1 MRYKFKFEAI
11 LASDTFTCL
20 PSQRFGFTIII
31 IIILLL
37 LLLMFL
43 FLFLLF
49 GELMSQVF
57 IQQNAS

>member
-43 FLFLLF
+43 FLLF